1 MRRIASSFAALS
13 AVATALAAASS
24 ALALV
29 SCLRHS
35 PDVKPS
41 ATLSPATASGG
52 QEPDGAFAI
61 AFAGPK
67 GLVQD
72 RAEPAIT
79 VLFNRAMRTL
89 ETPDDAGLPALR
101 VETREGARVPGS
113 LRWLGTHGL
122 LFLPDEPLPGATSF
136 AVTVPAGVRS
146 LAGDAIG
153 LAYRFELSTEPPHI
167 LHATPADDA
176 RDVRPNG
183 VFELVFN
190 ENVDPAAVAKAAA
203 LHVGTKKVAVHGT
216 RPQAAPD
223 GVPMEHVAV
232 IASDEPMA
240 IDSAIALTIAP
251 AFTGAEGPAPMGA
264 PYTLRA
270 RTYGPLRLAD
280 VRCPKVDMGRCQAHR
295 DVTVVLS
302 NAVDPSELRAHVRT
316 TIPRASP
323 PAPTSSTPPP
333 PRPVPHTSH
342 ALGVDPREGRRYRVT
357 LTAGMHDVFG
367 QVLAK
372 DVSVEVDIEAAYA
385 RPAHAPAHAPG
396 GSAPAPAPPPP
407 NDSRPTRPVLDYQ
420 AEIGVRGQLLE
431 ARAAPR
437 GAGHR
442 LPIGIVNLPTYGLAA
457 AALQQEEALR
467 WLSNASVQD
476 GPSGGGFRWDWVS
489 PGVPE
494 NVRSVRTLDLDALL
508 ATTAGSRVAL
518 VALAIPGTSETAAR
532 TQMLDITDLGVTAKM
547 SRYGSLVWVTRL
559 STGEPVAD
567 AKVMVRKEQH
577 EVFTGA
583 TDTSGVATISAA
595 AYKPVS
601 DRGAIDGSSWIFVQ
615 KDDDWVYQ
623 RMEASRASMR
633 AGPDVDLAQ
642 RGEWQGFVFTDR
654 GVYRPGDTMRVSAI
668 VRRSDAAGS
677 RVPDATDVRV
687 DVKDAQDERV
697 FSGHG
702 RTDAFGEVAVD
713 VPLPRTS
720 HLGPAAVSLHVGR
733 SEDDAFGAGVTL
745 AAFKPSEF
753 QVDIDPAKP
762 AYIRGETAEFSV
774 AGNYLYG
781 APMDGAS
788 FHSAA
793 SRSRTAFAP
802 PGSNGYV
809 TTDDAF
815 MSEYPD
821 VSPRSSALSVDDG
834 ELDAKGRAKRSIA
847 LDMPGQVG
855 PEIVVFEA
863 EVADKTRQT
872 VAQHGSVLVHP
883 APFYVALKEP
893 ASSFVAVGAPV
904 KAEVVAFDPDG
915 THRAGVATRVEL
927 VARTW
932 SEATTDEAADVPRRG
947 TKVVDTVVAT
957 CDTRTTATVA
967 GCTVRVPSAGYFIL
981 RATSAGPVV
990 HASTSLY
997 GVGDR
1002 ADSAPPVAWSDD
1014 GARGLSIDADK
1025 PSYASGDTA
1034 KILVRSPFQ
1043 EADALVTVERAG
1055 VLWRNVVHVRGAMP
1069 VIDVPIDGRYY
1080 PNVFVGVHLVR
1091 GRVAAEPAPGE
1102 ADLGAPDFRTAYKEI
1117 AIDAETHRLRVGVT
1131 PVKEQ
1136 YRPGET
1142 VDADVNVRDADGR
1155 GVKAAVTF
1163 YAVDEGALMLTGY
1176 KTPDPLPAFAAR
1188 KRLATFGVENREHLA
1203 HFVAM
1208 KDGERVP
1215 YLAYEYERKA
1225 GDDNAADKGDDGG
1238 GGGAAG
1244 EEALRSEF
1252 RTTAY
1257 FEPSRVTS
1265 DEGKAH
1271 FQFKLPD
1278 NLTRFRLMA
1287 VVASQDDK
1295 FGYGESAI
1303 ASSRKLM
1310 VRPATPR
1317 ALRVGDT
1324 FTASAVISSK
1334 GIDPVS
1340 ASVSL
1345 DAKGVELTGPRTAS
1359 VLVPRGGQVEV
1370 RFPARATREGSADF
1384 TFGVTGGGFTD
1395 RVLVHSAVTLPVVAR
1410 TAAVYGQASNDF
1422 AVAIGDLSRVRPD
1435 RGALD
1440 VRLSTSALVGIDGA
1454 FDQLFQ
1460 YPYGC
1465 TEQLTSRTIPLLS
1478 LTDMARAF
1486 HVRVPAQSHDAV
1498 DDAVGAILRHQHG
1511 DGGFGY
1517 WDDDPPVPWLSAYA
1531 MWALEAAS
1539 KQGYYVPP
1547 GDLDKGVE
1555 YLRAALAK
1563 QARKNGAAA
1572 DEGSAP
1578 GAENTAES
1586 TADPDAPPAAESD
1599 DRETDASPER
1609 ELDATSRAFIADV
1622 LAMVGAADPAVLN
1635 TAYEA
1640 REHVPLAARA
1650 LLLHAMATAHV
1661 RPLELHTLTREIEQ
1675 RLRVSANEALAGD
1688 DGADEEIS
1696 EPGESDI
1703 GSPGRTTALAL
1714 RALLAADP
1722 KHPLAP
1728 RLARGLLGLRREGAW
1743 RSTQENLW
1751 ALVAL
1756 EEYRKAQEARAA
1768 DVDVQA
1774 FLGNE
1779 PIGSFAFHAGQI
1791 EADPLSVPMQHV
1803 APYSKG
1809 QLSFDVKGQ
1818 GTLFY
1823 AAKLESA
1830 STDLPQKPE
1839 DHGFFVQRLMHVPE
1853 PDELRAADP
1862 PLPKTS
1868 SLRAAAGDLV
1878 VVDLLVESAEP
1889 RDQVVIDDPL
1899 AGGLEAVSF
1908 DLETSSK
1915 LETVDDVGTE
1925 RVSRHRGLGGYGSAF
1940 ALPDQVHREVHDDRV
1955 LTFARHLD
1963 PGMYHFRY
1971 LVRATTLGHF
1981 VVPPAEI
1988 HCMYAP
1994 EASGR
1999 TSASTFDVIDRAGRV
2014 AQR

>member
-1 MRRIASSFAALS
+1 MRRIAPSFAALS
-13 AVATALAAASS
+13 AVATALAAGSS
-24 ALALV
+24 ALALA

-41 ATLSPATASGG
+41 ATLSPATATAG
-52 QEPDGAFAI
+52 QEADGTFAI

-72 RAEPAIT
+72 RAEPAVT

-136 AVTVPAGVRS
+136 VVTVPAGVRS
-146 LAGDAIG
+146 LAGDTIG
-153 LAYRFELSTEPPHI
+153 LPYRFELSTEPPRV
-167 LHATPADDA
+167 LKATPSDDA
-176 RDVRPNG
+176 RDVRPSG

-190 ENVDPAAVAKAAA
+190 ENVDPAAVARAAT
-203 LHVGTKKVAVHGT
+203 LHVGTQKIGVHGT

-223 GVPMEHVAV
+223 GVPVEHVAV
-232 IASDEPMA
+232 LAPDAPMA
-240 IDSAIALTIAP
+240 TDSALALTIAG
-251 AFTGAEGPAPMGA
+251 AFVGAEGPAPMGA

-295 DVTVVLS
+295 DITVVLS
-302 NAVDPSELRAHVRT
+302 NAVEPSELRAHVRAS
-316 TIPRASP
+316 IPRAAP
-323 PAPTSSTPPP
+323 PAPSASAPPP
-333 PRPVPHTSH
+333 PRPVAHTSH

-367 QVLAK
+367 QVLAN
-372 DVSVEVDIEAAYA
+372 DVSVDVDIEAAYA

-396 GSAPAPAPPPP
+396 VSAPPAPAPDDP
-407 NDSRPTRPVLDYQ
+407 RPARPVLDYQ
-420 AEIGVRGQLLE
+420 AEFGVRGQLLE
-431 ARAAPR
+431 AHAAPA
-437 GAGHR
+437 GTGHR

-467 WLSNASVQD
+467 WLSKASLQD
-476 GPSGGGFRWDWVS
+476 GPNGGGFRWSWVS

-494 NVRSVRTLDLDALL
+494 NVRSVRSLDLDALL
-508 ATTAGSRVAL
+508 ATTAGSRAAL
-518 VALAIPGTSETAAR
+518 VALAIPGSSETAAR
-532 TQMLDITDLGVTAKM
+532 TQLLDITDLGVTAKM

-567 AKVMVRKEQH
+567 AKVAVRKDDR
-577 EVFTGA
+577 EVFSAT
-583 TDTSGVATISAA
+583 TDTSGVATIPAA

-601 DRGAIDGSSWIFVQ
+601 ERGAIDGASWIFVQ

-623 RMEASRASMR
+623 KMEASRASMR

-687 DVKDAQDERV
+687 EVKDAQDERV

-720 HLGPAAVSLHVGR
+720 HLGPAAVSLRVGR
-733 SEDDAFGAGVTL
+733 SDEDAFGAGVTL

-774 AGNYLYG
+774 EGNYLYG

-793 SRSRTAFAP
+793 SRSRTTFAP
-802 PGSNGYV
+802 PGSSGYA

-815 MSEYPD
+815 MTEYPD
-821 VSPRSSALSVDDG
+821 VSPRSAALSVDDG

-893 ASSFVAVGAPV
+893 ASSFVAVGAPL

-947 TKVVDTVVAT
+947 TQVVDTVVAS
-957 CDTRTTATVA
+957 CDTRTTAIVA

-981 RATSAGPVV
+981 RATTAGPVV

-997 GVGDR
+997 GVSDR

-1014 GARGLSIDADK
+1014 GARGLSIDTDK
-1025 PSYASGDTA
+1025 ASYASGDTA
-1034 KILVRSPFQ
+1034 KILVRSPFK

-1069 VIDVPIDGRYY
+1069 VVDVPIDGRYY

-1117 AIDAETHRLRVGVT
+1117 AIDAETHRLRVGVA
-1131 PVKEQ
+1131 PAKEQ

-1142 VDADVNVRDADGR
+1142 VDADVNVRDAEGR

-1215 YLAYEYERKA
+1215 FLAYEYERKA

-1244 EEALRSEF
+1244 EDALRSEF

-1265 DEGKAH
+1265 NEGKAH

-1287 VVASQDDK
+1287 VVASPDDK

-1324 FTASAVISSK
+1324 FVASAVISSK

-1340 ASVSL
+1340 ATVSL
-1345 DAKGVELTGPRTAS
+1345 DAKGVDLTGSRTAS
-1359 VLVPRGGQVEV
+1359 VLVPGGGQVEV

-1384 TFGVTGGGFTD
+1384 TFGVTGGGFVD
-1395 RVLVHSAVTLPVVAR
+1395 RVLVHSAVELPVVAR

-1422 AVAIGDLSRVRPD
+1422 AVAIGDLSHVRPD

-1440 VRLSTSALVGIDGA
+1440 VHLSTSALVGIDSA
-1454 FDQLFQ
+1454 FDQLFD

-1486 HVRVPAQSHDAV
+1486 HARVPAKSHDAV
-1498 DDAVGAILRHQHG
+1498 DDAVGAILHHQHG

-1517 WDDDPPVPWLSAYA
+1517 WDDDPPVAWLSAYA

-1547 GDLDKGVE
+1547 GALDKGVE
-1555 YLRAALAK
+1555 YLRTALAK
-1563 QARKNGAAA
+1563 QAKKKSA
-1572 DEGSAP
+1572 DTEEGPAP
-1578 GAENTAES
+1578 TADS
-1586 TADPDAPPAAESD
+1586 TGDPDAPPAAEGD
-1599 DRETDASPER
+1599 DREAADETDR
-1609 ELDATSRAFIADV
+1609 DLDATSRAFIADV
-1622 LAMVGAADPAVLN
+1622 LAMVGSADPAYLD
-1635 TAYEA
+1635 TAYES

-1650 LLLHAMATAHV
+1650 LLLHAMATAHM
-1661 RPLELHTLTREIEQ
+1661 RALELHTLATEIEQ
-1675 RLRVSANEALAGD
+1675 RLRVGANEALAGD
-1688 DGADEEIS
+1688 DGAEAAIS
-1696 EPGESDI
+1696 EPGESDVD
-1703 GSPGRTTALAL
+1703 SQGRTTALAL

-1756 EEYRKAQEARAA
+1756 EEYRKAQEGRAA
-1768 DVDVQA
+1768 DLDVQA
-1774 FLGNE
+1774 FLGND
-1779 PIGSFAFHAGQI
+1779 PVGSFAFHAGQV
-1791 EADPLSVPMQHV
+1791 EADPVTLPMQRV
-1803 APYSKG
+1803 AGYSKG

-1818 GTLFY
+1818 GTIFY
-1823 AAKLESA
+1823 AATLASA
-1830 STDLPQKPE
+1830 SMDLPQKPE

-1853 PDELRAADP
+1853 LGELRLAEP

-1868 SLRAAAGDLV
+1868 SARAAAGDLV

-1899 AGGLEAVSF
+1899 AGGLEAVNF

-1915 LETVDDVGTE
+1915 LESVDDVGTE
-1925 RVSRHRGLGGYGSAF
+1925 RVSRHRGLGGYGYAF
-1940 ALPDQVHREVHDDRV
+1940 ARPDQVHREVHDDRV

-1971 LVRATTLGHF
+1971 LVRATTVGHF

-1999 TSASTFDVIDRAGRV
+1999 TSASAFDVVEGAGRV

>member
-1 MRRIASSFAALS
+1 MRRTRRFAPSLAALT
-13 AVATALAAASS
+13 AAATAVAAASS

-29 SCLRHS
+29 SCFRHT
-35 PDVKPS
+35 PDVTPS
-41 ATLSPATASGG
+41 ATLSPTTAAFG
-52 QEPDGAFAI
+52 QEKDGSFAV

-89 ETPDDAGLPALR
+89 ETADDAGLPALR
-101 VETREGARVPGS
+101 VETREGAAVPGT

-122 LFLPDEPLPGATSF
+122 LFLPDAPLPGATSF

-146 LAGDAIG
+146 LGGDAIG
-153 LAYRFELSTEPPHI
+153 LPYRFELSTEPPRV
-167 LHATPADDA
+167 LKATPSDDA
-176 RDVRPNG
+176 RDLRPAS

-190 ENVDPAAVAKAAA
+190 ENVDPAAVAKAAT
-203 LHVGTKKVAVHGT
+203 LQVGAKKVAVHGA
-216 RPQAAPD
+216 RPQQAPD
-223 GVPMEHVAV
+223 DVPMEHVAV
-232 IASDEPMA
+232 IAPDSPMA
-240 IDSAIALTIAP
+240 IDSAVVLTVAG
-251 AFTGAEGPAPMGA
+251 AFVGAEGPAPMGA

-295 DVTVVLS
+295 DIAVVLS
-302 NAVDPSELRAHVRT
+302 NAVPPSELRAHLRT
-316 TIPRASP
+316 TLPRAAP
-323 PAPTSSTPPP
+323 PAPSASAPPP
-333 PRPVPHTSH
+333 PRPVPHTSLP
-342 ALGVDPREGRRYRVT
+342 LGVDPHEGRRYRVT
-357 LTAGMHDVFG
+357 LTAGMRDVFG
-367 QVLAK
+367 QTLAK
-372 DVSVEVDIEAAYA
+372 DVSVDVDIEAAYA
-385 RPAHAPAHAPG
+385 KPAHAAHAPG
-396 GSAPAPAPPPP
+396 PRLAAPAPP
-407 NDSRPTRPVLDYQ
+407 DDTQPTRPVLDYQ
-420 AEIGVRGQLLE
+420 AEFGVRGQLLE
-431 ARAAPR
+431 AHAAPP
-437 GAGHR
+437 GTGHK
-442 LPIGIVNLPTYGLAA
+442 LPIGVVNLPTYGLAA

-467 WLSNASVQD
+467 WLANASVQD
-476 GPSGGGFRWDWVS
+476 GPNGGGFRWDWVS

-508 ATTAGSRVAL
+508 AATAGSHAAL
-518 VALAIPGTSETAAR
+518 VALAIPGASDSGAR

-559 STGEPVAD
+559 STGEPVAG
-567 AKVMVRKEQH
+567 AKVAVRKDQR
-577 EVFTGA
+577 EVFAGT
-583 TDTSGVATISAA
+583 TDTAGVASIPAS

-601 DRGAIDGSSWIFVQ
+601 DRGAIDNASWIFVQ

-668 VRRSDAAGS
+668 VRRGDAAGS
-677 RVPDATDVRV
+677 RVPDPTDVRV
-687 DVKDAQDERV
+687 EVKDAQDERV

-720 HLGPAAVSLHVGR
+720 HLGPAALTLRVGR
-733 SEDDAFGAGVTL
+733 DDDEFGAGVTL

-753 QVDIDPAKP
+753 QVDVDPAKP
-762 AYIRGETAEFSV
+762 SYIRGETAEFSI

-788 FHSAA
+788 FHGSA
-793 SRSRTAFAP
+793 SRSRTTFAP
-802 PGSNGYV
+802 PGSAGYA
-809 TTDDAF
+809 TTDDAY

-834 ELDAKGRAKRSIA
+834 ELDAKGNAKRSIA

-855 PEIVVFEA
+855 PEVVVFEA

-893 ASSFVAVGAPV
+893 ARRFAAVGAPV
-904 KAEVVAFDPDG
+904 QAEVVAFDPG
-915 THRAGVATRVEL
+915 GAHRAGIPIRVEL
-927 VARTW
+927 VSRTW
-932 SEATTDEAADVPRRG
+932 SEAATDEAADVPRRG
-947 TKVVDTVVAT
+947 TNVVDTVVAS

-967 GCTVRVPSAGYFIL
+967 ACTVRLPSAGYFIL

-990 HASTSLY
+990 HASTALY
-997 GVGDR
+997 GVTDR

-1014 GARGLSIDADK
+1014 GARGLSIDTDK
-1025 PSYASGDTA
+1025 ASYASGDTA
-1034 KILVRSPFQ
+1034 KILVKSPFK

-1055 VLWRNVVHVRGAMP
+1055 VLWRNVVHVRGPLP

-1091 GRVAAEPAPGE
+1091 GRVAPEPAPGD

-1117 AIDAETHRLRVGVT
+1117 AIDAETHRLHVAVT
-1131 PVKEQ
+1131 PAKEQ

-1142 VDADVNVRDADGR
+1142 VDADVTVHDASGR
-1155 GVKAAVTF
+1155 GAKAAVTF

-1215 YLAYEYERKA
+1215 YLAYEYARKDEA
-1225 GDDNAADKGDDGG
+1225 NAADKGDDGG
-1238 GGGAAG
+1238 GGGG
-1244 EEALRSEF
+1244 DDALRSEF

-1287 VVASQDDK
+1287 VVASPDDK
-1295 FGYGESAI
+1295 FGYGESAV

-1324 FTASAVISSK
+1324 FVASAVISSK

-1340 ASVSL
+1340 ATVSL
-1345 DAKGVELTGPRTAS
+1345 DAKGVELTGARSAS

-1370 RFPARATREGSADF
+1370 RFPARATREGGADF

-1395 RVLVHSAVTLPVVAR
+1395 RVLVHSAVELPVVAR
-1410 TAAVYGQASNDF
+1410 TAAVYGQASRDF

-1440 VRLSTSALVGIDGA
+1440 VRLSTSALVGIDAA
-1454 FDQLFQ
+1454 FDQLFD

-1486 HVRVPAQSHDAV
+1486 HVRVPAKSHDAI
-1498 DDAVGAILRHQHG
+1498 DDAVGAILHHQQG
-1511 DGGFGY
+1511 NGGFGY
-1517 WDDDPPVPWLSAYA
+1517 WDSDPPVAWLSAYA

-1539 KQGYYVPP
+1539 KEGYYVPP
-1547 GDLDKGVE
+1547 GALDKGVE
-1555 YLRAALAK
+1555 YLRSALAPHAK
-1563 QARKNGAAA
+1563 KAA
-1572 DEGSAP
+1572 DSDENAGPNGDPNAPASDP
-1578 GAENTAES
+1578 GADDHA
-1586 TADPDAPPAAESD
+1586 ADSA
-1599 DRETDASPER
+1599 REH

-1622 LAMVGAADPAVLN
+1622 LAMVGSSDPAYLD

-1640 REHVPLAARA
+1640 REHAPLAARA
-1650 LLLHAMATAHV
+1650 LLLHAMATAHM
-1661 RPLELHTLTREIEQ
+1661 RPLELHTLATEIEQ
-1675 RLRVSANEALAGD
+1675 RLRVSVDVALAGD
-1688 DGADEEIS
+1688 DGADTAIS
-1696 EPGESDI
+1696 EPGESDVD
-1703 GSPGRTTALAL
+1703 SQGRTTALAL
-1714 RALLAADP
+1714 RALLAVDP

-1768 DVDVQA
+1768 EVDVQA
-1774 FLGNE
+1774 FLGSD
-1779 PIGSFAFHAGQI
+1779 PVGTFAFHAGQV
-1791 EADPLSVPMQHV
+1791 EADPVVLPMPRV

-1818 GTLFY
+1818 GTVFY

-1853 PDELRAADP
+1853 PGELRLAEP

-1868 SLRAAAGDLV
+1868 AARAAAGDLV

-1899 AGGLEAVSF
+1899 AGGLEAVNF

-1915 LETVDDVGTE
+1915 LESVDDVGTE
-1925 RVSRHRGLGGYGSAF
+1925 AISRHRGLGGYGFAF
-1940 ALPDQVHREVHDDRV
+1940 ARPEQVHREVHDDRV

-1988 HCMYAP
+1988 RCMYAP

-1999 TSASTFDVIDRAGRV
+1999 TSASAFDVVDRGGRV